1 MEPQHNFDEEQT
13 PSRDF
18 VQGFNHA
25 ELLADLA
32 PDVLEDISP
41 VNNPETEYFNG
52 FFAAKVHIRE
62 EIRQQQELEVL
73 ETLRSKSL
81 ERENDKERE

>member
-1 MEPQHNFDEEQT
+1 MEPQHNFEEEQT

-32 PDVLEDISP
+32 PEVLEDISP
-41 VNNPETEYFNG
+41 INNPETDYYNG

-62 EIRQQQELEVL
+62 EARQQHEMEEMQALRGNSQE
-73 ETLRSKSL
+73 RNN
-81 ERENDKERE
+81 ERTM

>member
-1 MEPQHNFDEEQT
+1 MELQYNFEEEQT

-32 PDVLEDISP
+32 PEVLEDISP
-41 VNNPETEYFNG
+41 VNNPESDYFNG
-52 FFAAKVHIRE
+52 FFSAKVHIRE
-62 EIRQQQELEVL
+62 EARQQHELEAM
-73 ETLRSKSL
+73 ETLRSKSQVREIDF
-81 ERENDKERE
+81 ERE